1 MEEEDRKY
9 QKMMDE
15 KLSALSVVK
24 FEVTDM
30 VRGKCTFL

>member
-1 MEEEDRKY
+1 MEDEDIKY
-9 QKMMDE
+9 ENMMDE

-24 FEVTDM
+24 FAVSDM